1 MSGKGWLRKDLEFLE
16 LTELFYILIV
26 VVVVTRL
33 AEIYNKKGKFYY
45 MWIILMKNWKKVQ
58 SKKKNVPIWMVNDLV
73 ILVMK
78 SFEREKME
86 QEQENRDRMK
96 IDPFFSWVQ

>member
-1 MSGKGWLRKDLEFLE
+1 
-16 LTELFYILIV
+16 
-26 VVVVTRL
+26 
-33 AEIYNKKGKFYY
+33 
-45 MWIILMKNWKKVQ
+45 
-58 SKKKNVPIWMVNDLV
+58 MVNDLV

-96 IDPFFSWVQ
+96 IDAFFSWVQ